1 MLLLWILLVTS
12 AFAGVYIP
20 NTPPVL
26 MLGTD
31 LGPSKSIFQPVRSA
45 EFGQLLKPLWKD
57 HMFLLYMAP
66 ELTSKDFNCKD
77 CYPFARKML
86 PRTYYSQV
94 QNPLRALEKMGK
106 MKWPDKGNTSTLTK
120 ELEDEIPC
128 RLRVIHAFNF
138 TDRQL
143 DQHDTFMY
151 NISKHLSK
159 CSHNLLHIYTSYN
172 ELERV
177 LKRRRWRRAE
187 FKLLPPGN
195 QMRKIVSTV
204 KSDERHGK
212 EKHNLTILRHDEA
225 VVGVEKIVLAIEMRF
240 GTLYYYERSDLR
252 VHDDEPL
259 SLAMIDMANVLKG
272 MTIMIRIEMGY
283 LTITILPCDGNWA
296 ITRLTLNGNTSF
308 FLPSMPYFGDKFSF
322 CCNTLTAHT
331 DNGSRLSL
339 YSFHL
344 DIVSNDSESGMDPN
358 YRAKPCWSCDKYV
371 TTHLLQC
378 LFTLTIL
385 VGILALGVAMIWDI
399 GRTNRMQKA
408 NQPDINVKTI
418 S

>member
-1 MLLLWILLVTS
+1 MLLIWILLVNY

-26 MLGTD
+26 ILGTD

-45 EFGQLLKPLWKD
+45 EFGQLLKPLWND
-57 HMFLLYMAP
+57 HIFMVYMAP

-77 CYPFARKML
+77 CYPFARQVL

-94 QNPLRALEKMGK
+94 QNPLKALEKMGK
-106 MKWPDKGNTSTLTK
+106 MKWPDKRNSSTLTK
-120 ELEDEIPC
+120 ELEEEIPC
-128 RLRVIHAFNF
+128 SLSVINAFNL

-159 CSHNLLHIYTSYN
+159 CSHKSLHIYTSYN

-187 FKLLPPGN
+187 FKLLPPGD
-195 QMRKIVSTV
+195 QMREIVTTV
-204 KSDERHGK
+204 REGSRHGK
-212 EKHNLTILRHDEA
+212 EKQNLTILRNELA
-225 VVGVEKIVLAIEMRF
+225 VVGVEKIVLALEMHF
-240 GTLYYYERSDLR
+240 GTLTYYERSVLNI
-252 VHDDEPL
+252 HDAAL
-259 SLAMIDMANVLKG
+259 SMAMIDMANVLKG
-272 MTIMIRIEMGY
+272 MTIMIKIDLGY
-283 LTITILPCDGNWA
+283 LTITVLPCDGNWA
-296 ITRLTLNGNTSF
+296 ISRLTLNGNTSF
-308 FLPSMPYFGDKFSF
+308 FLPNMPYFGEKFSF
-322 CCNTLTAHT
+322 CCNSLTGHT

-344 DIVSNDSESGMDPN
+344 DIVTNDSESGIDPN
-358 YRAKPCWSCDKYV
+358 YKAKPCWSCDQYV
-371 TTHLLQC
+371 TPQILQC
-378 LFTLTIL
+378 LFTVSIL
-385 VGILALGVAMIWDI
+385 VSILAIGVAMIWDI
-399 GRTNRMQKA
+399 GRTQRMQNA
-408 NQPDINVKTI
+408 NHPDINIKTI